1 MAENMELVLRF
12 YNDRYNMDRNY
23 YEGYTDLRF
32 CYIFKSFDELRSS
45 WNTLLDMYAGDSYSI
60 RTNTDGRLLCGGVF
74 SPDDLE
80 LIRKEL
86 YGPKEVENEKKADS
100 AQLVDD
106 DYYTLDEI
114 AGIAAKNKVSIE
126 VRETKDKTT
135 INVYPWFE
143 PKF

>member
-1 MAENMELVLRF
+1 MAENTELVLRF

-86 YGPKEVENEKKADS
+86 YEPALNPDDIELIRKELYRSEEAKNEKKP
-100 AQLVDD
+100 
-106 DYYTLDEI
+106 I
-114 AGIAAKNKVSIE
+114 GI
-126 VRETKDKTT
+126 TWLMTT
-135 INVYPWFE
+135 ITRLMRLPASR
-143 PKF
+143 PGTR